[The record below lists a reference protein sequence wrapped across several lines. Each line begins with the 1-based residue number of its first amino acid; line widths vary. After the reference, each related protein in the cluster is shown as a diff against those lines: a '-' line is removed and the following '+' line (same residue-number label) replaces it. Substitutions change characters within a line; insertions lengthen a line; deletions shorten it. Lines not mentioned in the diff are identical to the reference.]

1 MSMTTFQCDAYADT
15 LYDYVKGCTRGMI
28 LAMRRDDYEVAVE
41 YQHRRRSFAIALQE
55 FDGED
60 ASVYL
65 SRAEAEV
72 QVDMM
77 KEEERR

>member
-1 MSMTTFQCDAYADT
+1 MSMTTQQCDAYSDT
-15 LYDYVKGCTRGMI
+15 VYDYIKGCTRGMI

-41 YQHRRRSFAIALQE
+41 YEHRRRSFAICLQE

-65 SRAEAEV
+65 ARAEAEV

-77 KEEERR
+77 NEEGRR